1 MSTITGLSPQKRNP
15 NRINVFLDGSFAF
28 GLSRIN
34 AAWLKVGQEISEEK
48 ISQLHSLD
56 EHEKALQSALRYLS
70 FRNRSEYE
78 VSKKMSEKG
87 FAHQEIE
94 TVIKELKAKNYL
106 GDNKFAKEWVENRTA
121 TKPRGRRLLIN
132 ELRQKRVNDEEIQ
145 NAMEGL
151 VEEEE
156 LASKAV
162 EKITNRMMPLEKNQF
177 RKKISDYLFRRGFSY
192 DVISKTVDYLW
203 KEKKLNELNQR
214 KGQ

>member
-1 MSTITGLSPQKRNP
+1 MSTITGLSSQKRNP

-34 AAWLKVGQEISEEK
+34 AAWLKVGQELSEEK
-48 ISQLHSLD
+48 ISQLQSLD

-106 GDNKFAKEWVENRTA
+106 GDNIFAKEWVENRTA
-121 TKPRGRRLLIN
+121 NKPRGRKLLIY
-132 ELRQKRVNDEEIQ
+132 ELKQKRVNDEEIQ

-151 VEEEE
+151 VEEEK
-156 LASKAV
+156 LALRAI
-162 EKITNRMMPLEKNQF
+162 EKISNRIMPLEKNQF
-177 RKKISDYLFRRGFSY
+177 RKKISDYLFRRGFRY
-192 DVISKTVDYLW
+192 DVISKIVDYLW
-203 KEKKLNELNQR
+203 KEKNSMN
-214 KGQ
+214 